1 MKNLNLP
8 TKITLTRI
16 IFIPVFLLL
25 MYIPGPEVT
34 WLGQTDDSFQL
45 AAAGLFVI
53 LALTDW
59 VDGYLARKNNQV
71 TALGKFLDPIADKAL
86 VFSAFLVL
94 VEQNLIW
101 SLPIILMLVR
111 EFVVATVRMMAAK
124 EGFVMAADK
133 LGKWKTVTQMVAL
146 VLYLFHFTIFPAGE
160 LLALGSLWVS
170 VVLSTISGIQYT
182 KSGFENLKE

>member
-25 MYIPGPEVT
+25 MYVPGPEMT
-34 WLGQTDDSFQL
+34 WLGTTDNSFQI

-59 VDGYLARKNNQV
+59 LDGYLARKNNQV

-124 EGFVMAADK
+124 EGLVMAADQ
-133 LGKWKTVTQMVAL
+133 LGKWKTVTQMIAL
-146 VLYLFHFTIFPAGE
+146 ILYLFHFTLFPIGMG
-160 LLALGSLWVS
+160 LAVVCLWIS
-170 VVLSTISGIQYT
+170 VILSTISGIQYT
-182 KSGFENLKE
+182 KTGFEQLKE